1 MVKNS
6 GMGTDSMQLVY
17 MILSNP
23 SQVGNDKIN
32 DRKNKEQKT
41 KKPHINCSSG
51 WKRTLCRE
59 TVKEKEKEMT
69 LQGYT
74 RPATGKMIFLFRRLE
89 VC

>member
-32 DRKNKEQKT
+32 DRKNKEQK
-41 KKPHINCSSG
+41 N
-51 WKRTLCRE
+51 
-59 TVKEKEKEMT
+59 KEAP
-69 LQGYT
+69 Y
-74 RPATGKMIFLFRRLE
+74 
-89 VC
+89 